1 VQTPDSAAVQRPRL
15 PHRCLLPQSFAVLCF
30 AVAVV
35 FFAVAVVV
43 AFSPLP
49 AVAVVGFVVAVV
61 CVCRCLFCRCLRLP
75 LSVFAVILS
84 AAKDPD
90 ALHPPVPLEPFAH
103 NRQPWQPAKPALRSR
118 TKNLS
123 SPQTRKTRANQGDS
137 RGVVV
142 PLHPLY
148 WIQRIKKAP
157 KHVRGFLTLKS
168 ANSFRKTNLPVT
180 HLE

>member
-75 LSVFAVILS
+75 LSFFAVILS
-84 AAKDPD
+84 AATDPD

-103 NRQPWQPAKPALRSR
+103 NRQPWQPASQTCVTIAHKKPVKPPNTQNTRQSRRFAWRS
-118 TKNLS
+118 S
-123 SPQTRKTRANQGDS
+123 SPPSAILDTEDKESPETCSGLS
-137 RGVVV
+137 
-142 PLHPLY
+142 H
-148 WIQRIKKAP
+148 
-157 KHVRGFLTLKS
+157 LKI
-168 ANSFRKTNLPVT
+168 R
-180 HLE
+180 